1 MSFHNREYFIINR
14 IEIDAFRGSFPDGW
28 KSVENFFVNSYETAR
43 RSLNDELM
51 VFKTDKL
58 QHGNVVAAYL
68 TEKELT
74 HSSYDHEQ
82 ILIVMNSPEWSEP
95 DDGAE
100 NPDAGN
106 P

>member
-74 HSSYDHEQ
+74 HFRYNHEE
-82 ILIVMNSPEWSEP
+82 ILPVMQSLAWRDP
-95 DDGAE
+95 DD
-100 NPDAGN
+100 DAGD

>member
-51 VFKTDKL
+51 VFKTDKI

-74 HSSYDHEQ
+74 HFRYNHEE
-82 ILIVMNSPEWSEP
+82 ILPVMQSLAWRDP
-95 DDGAE
+95 DD
-100 NPDAGN
+100 DAGD

>member
-1 MSFHNREYFIINR
+1 MSFHDRQYFIINR
-14 IEIDAFRGSFPDGW
+14 TEIDVFRGLFPDAW

-43 RSLNDELM
+43 RSLNGELM
-51 VFKTDKL
+51 VFKTDSL

-74 HSSYDHEQ
+74 HFRYNHEE
-82 ILIVMNSPEWSEP
+82 ILPVMQSLAWRDP
-95 DDGAE
+95 DD
-100 NPDAGN
+100 DAGD